1 MAGSRFLGLGLWV
14 RRLRRVGSRG
24 PDPGSPVKGIV
35 RLADHI
41 ERFENEGW
49 IKVDRKVR
57 NTWSVVLTPKGRVV
71 VDQQRRQDR

>member
-1 MAGSRFLGLGLWV
+1 
-14 RRLRRVGSRG
+14 
-24 PDPGSPVKGIV
+24 VKGIV

-41 ERFENEGW
+41 ERTLGVMWVPWLGKHGFSEGMLQRFENEGW